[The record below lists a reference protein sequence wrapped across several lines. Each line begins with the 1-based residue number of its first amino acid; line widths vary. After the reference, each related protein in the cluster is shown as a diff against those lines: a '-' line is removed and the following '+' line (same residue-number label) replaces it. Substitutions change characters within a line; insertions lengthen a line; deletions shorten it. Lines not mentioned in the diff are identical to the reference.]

1 MTVKRKAPGVAPTT
15 AGGDQQNPVPEAT
28 TDTRPTQAWRPWMGG
43 PSGHFP
49 GRKHYTLTSDELG
62 FWLVEWPGGMATFAG
77 FTRGEARQYAL
88 KRQQKTGR
96 PILVEDSA

>member
-1 MTVKRKAPGVAPTT
+1 MKGKRKTPTVAPTT
-15 AGGDQQNPVPEAT
+15 AGAKDETSVPEAT
-28 TDTRPTQAWRPWMGG
+28 TETRPVQPWRPWMGG
-43 PSGHFP
+43 PSGHF
-49 GRKHYTLTSDELG
+49 GRRRHYTLTSDELG